1 MTARDFILKELQR
14 KYTLDKETDIESFN
28 YLESGYIDSIGII
41 QFLASLEEAYD
52 IEFTDA
58 EIADPSF
65 KIVGQ
70 LAQLVERKVM
80 ENERSKAGNGK
91 ES

>member
-14 KYTLDKETDIESFN
+14 KYTLGEEIDIETFN

-41 QFLASLEEAYD
+41 QFLVSLEEEYD
-52 IEFTDA
+52 IEFTDV

-70 LAQLVERKVM
+70 LIQLVERKVM
-80 ENERSKAGNGK
+80 ENERSKAGNDK